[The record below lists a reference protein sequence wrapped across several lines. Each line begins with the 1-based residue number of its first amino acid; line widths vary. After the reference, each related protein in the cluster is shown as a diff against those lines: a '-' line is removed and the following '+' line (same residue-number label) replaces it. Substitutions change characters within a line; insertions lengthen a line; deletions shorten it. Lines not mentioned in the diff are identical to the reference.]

1 MMKQIWFVS
10 ASVAVAM
17 GDGGAVNMECT
28 SNQKS
33 CPKCGCCQIAQDCR
47 GGSSGS
53 GEWFRCGTMP
63 HGLKQPGVNCGNPGA
78 SLETVKS
85 NMESVDDNSTMV

>member
-33 CPKCGCCQIAQDCR
+33 CPKCGCCQIAQECR

-53 GEWFRCGTMP
+53 GIWYRCSPFYKGE
-63 HGLKQPGVNCGNPGA
+63 KQPGYGCVNSDETAVDIGEPAGN
-78 SLETVKS
+78 T
-85 NMESVDDNSTMV
+85 TMV